1 LSIIHCYF
9 YRAWF
14 LVFACAFVFLTFPP
28 SLYLCDLV
36 FLFLLG
42 SWLEFL
48 LVYVCEFTRFRFCI
62 CFCLPLYFSWLD
74 LSLFISPFKHLLY
87 FHLSL
92 SPFLSMSLCTS
103 LSSTLFLSISLC
115 VPMFVYLFESLY
127 FYILLTLSRYV
138 TVFITV
144 SSTLIH
150 SLSLCVS
157 LTSIDSIS
165 PFLLFIQHFCPH
177 FIFVI
182 LQCLSFPSIFPYP
195 FLSVFGFSFLS
206 LFVICC

>member
-74 LSLFISPFKHLLY
+74 LS
-87 FHLSL
+87 
-92 SPFLSMSLCTS
+92 
-103 LSSTLFLSISLC
+103 LSISLC